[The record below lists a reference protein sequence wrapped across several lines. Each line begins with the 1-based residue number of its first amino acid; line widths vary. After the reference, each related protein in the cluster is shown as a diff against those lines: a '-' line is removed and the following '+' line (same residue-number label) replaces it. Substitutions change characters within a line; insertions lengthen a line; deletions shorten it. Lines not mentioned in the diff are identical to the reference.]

1 LQDKED
7 FIELR
12 EKGATVYVC
21 GSRAMVGSVR
31 QVMIKLKT
39 EMEKEPGGETTFEKA
54 CKWFDEQR
62 NVRYVMHVFD

>member
-39 EMEKEPGGETTFEKA
+39 EMEKEPGG
-54 CKWFDEQR
+54 
-62 NVRYVMHVFD
+62 